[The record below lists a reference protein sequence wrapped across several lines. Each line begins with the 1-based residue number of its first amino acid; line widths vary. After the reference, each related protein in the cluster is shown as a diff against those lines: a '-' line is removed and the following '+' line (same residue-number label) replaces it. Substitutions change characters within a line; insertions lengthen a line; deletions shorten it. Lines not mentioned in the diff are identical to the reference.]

1 MDYTYETKKINT
13 SAVVI
18 GITAEYKYVIYV
30 AKVNINGEEIIA
42 KSIPYSKKR
51 KLLEIGTIIDVN
63 YWQSPRGL
71 SKNFEILNTKQLPLS
86 QVAYNDFIQV
96 FGLVFM
102 GTLDLIL
109 LFMIIGKLI

>member
-1 MDYTYETKKINT
+1 MEYTNCMEKTKA
-13 SAVVI
+13 SAVII
-18 GITAEYKYVIYV
+18 GMTDEYDYVIYI

-51 KLLEIGTIIDVN
+51 KILEIGTTIDVN

-71 SKNFEILNTKQLPLS
+71 SKNFEILNTKLIPLS
-86 QVAYNDFIQV
+86 HANYIGFPEI
-96 FGLVFM
+96 FM
-102 GTLDLIL
+102 GALDLIL